1 MVLHVTLCLQLLV
14 KSCPPSFA
22 VMLSILCMSLSC
34 QCCMPLVGCFHGTQ
48 SRQSR
53 CFIDNRC
60 PKACCVKVMCDMTHS
75 MCLSNQHIFLTCH
88 NVERSSV
95 QISFQCFLQTCKACV
110 FLVSGK
116 TLNTMQYHLHFGS
129 YGHASC
135 LWPDP
140 ESVHLFYVTSG

>member
-1 MVLHVTLCLQLLV
+1 
-14 KSCPPSFA
+14 
-22 VMLSILCMSLSC
+22 MSLCVSSC
-34 QCCMPLVGCFHGTQ
+34 WSRAVRRLLQSCCPFCVCRSLVNAVCHWLGVFTEHRVDRVGASLTTGAPSGMLCQ
-48 SRQSR
+48 S
-53 CFIDNRC
+53 D
-60 PKACCVKVMCDMTHS
+60 VTCDMTHS